1 MNIVYL
7 HGLSSSGQSN
17 TANKLRAL
25 FPDDNI
31 IAPDLPVNPNEAML
45 LIRDTLQKMSIDNTI
60 VIGSSMGA
68 MFAHQQTSYCRILIN
83 PAFHVS
89 RLLMEHIGKSLPFLS
104 PRLDGIREFSVTE
117 ELCSLYEQMESRQFD
132 FERSDYNH
140 HTAKYVIGL
149 FGLQDNIVNCKDE
162 FINNFD
168 IPDYAFYHE
177 YNGGHRLTDTEI
189 ENVLKP
195 AIDWIKNPNLAYLR
209 PIVFKNTR
217 KKYELTEETI
227 TLFKDYMLYRIKALR
242 DFGDIKAGDLGGYI
256 EKESNL
262 SHNGDAWLYEDAMVY
277 GDAQVYGDVTV
288 HGNAHVCD
296 NAEVDEIAQVCGE
309 AMVYGNALVR
319 GNALVF
325 GNAEV
330 YGNAAIGGNVRVDG
344 NAEVYGNAVIGGN
357 EWVDGDARIQSSDDL
372 CTFGYFGSSNFHT
385 TAFKIEGGGIGVK
398 NRCFQGTLDEFRN
411 KVKEPHDINDYAVEY
426 LMIADL
432 IEHKLSRKAKK

>member
-227 TLFKDYMLYRIKALR
+227 TLFKDYMLYRYQSRRSWRIHRKREQPVTQRRCVALR
-242 DFGDIKAGDLGGYI
+242 RCNGLRRCAGL
-256 EKESNL
+256 
-262 SHNGDAWLYEDAMVY
+262 
-277 GDAQVYGDVTV
+277 
-288 HGNAHVCD
+288 
-296 NAEVDEIAQVCGE
+296 
-309 AMVYGNALVR
+309 R
-319 GNALVF
+319 
-325 GNAEV
+325 
-330 YGNAAIGGNVRVDG
+330 
-344 NAEVYGNAVIGGN
+344 
-357 EWVDGDARIQSSDDL
+357 
-372 CTFGYFGSSNFHT
+372 
-385 TAFKIEGGGIGVK
+385 
-398 NRCFQGTLDEFRN
+398 
-411 KVKEPHDINDYAVEY
+411 
-426 LMIADL
+426 
-432 IEHKLSRKAKK
+432 

>member
-68 MFAHQQTSYCRILIN
+68 MFAHQKTSYCRILIN

-117 ELCSLYEQMESRQFD
+117 ELCSLYEQMESRRFD

-177 YNGGHRLTDTEI
+177 YNGGHRLTYTEI

-209 PIVFKNTR
+209 PIVLKNTR

-227 TLFKDYMLYRIKALR
+227 TLFKEYMLYSIKALR
-242 DFGDIKAGDLGGYI
+242 DFGGIKAGDLGGYI

-277 GDAQVYGDVTV
+277 GDAHVCGDVTV

-309 AMVYGNALVR
+309 AMVYGNA
-319 GNALVF
+319 
-325 GNAEV
+325 EV
-330 YGNAAIGGNVRVDG
+330 YGNAAIGGNV
-344 NAEVYGNAVIGGN
+344 
-357 EWVDGDARIQSSDDL
+357 WVDGDARIQSNDDL

-398 NRCFQGTLDEFRN
+398 NKCFQGTLDEFRN
-411 KVKEPHDINDYAVEY
+411 KVKEPHGINDYAVEY

-432 IEHKLSRKAKK
+432 IEHKLSGRAKK

>member
-149 FGLQDNIVNCKDE
+149 FGLQDILSIAKMSLLIILIYLITHSIMNI
-162 FINNFD
+162 
-168 IPDYAFYHE
+168 
-177 YNGGHRLTDTEI
+177 TEG
-189 ENVLKP
+189 
-195 AIDWIKNPNLAYLR
+195 ID
-209 PIVFKNTR
+209 
-217 KKYELTEETI
+217 
-227 TLFKDYMLYRIKALR
+227 
-242 DFGDIKAGDLGGYI
+242 
-256 EKESNL
+256 
-262 SHNGDAWLYEDAMVY
+262 
-277 GDAQVYGDVTV
+277 
-288 HGNAHVCD
+288 
-296 NAEVDEIAQVCGE
+296 
-309 AMVYGNALVR
+309 
-319 GNALVF
+319 
-325 GNAEV
+325 
-330 YGNAAIGGNVRVDG
+330 
-344 NAEVYGNAVIGGN
+344 
-357 EWVDGDARIQSSDDL
+357 
-372 CTFGYFGSSNFHT
+372 
-385 TAFKIEGGGIGVK
+385 
-398 NRCFQGTLDEFRN
+398 
-411 KVKEPHDINDYAVEY
+411 
-426 LMIADL
+426 
-432 IEHKLSRKAKK
+432 